1 MTDYLVTGIAPTS
14 DTTQIAQL
22 LGNSS
27 LQNERLSIV
36 TKTDANSLQHEDHHG
51 AGRSLSQSST
61 IMTGSGG
68 TSVPGVGRGGAS
80 LLSGSHGAV
89 PDFLGG
95 LPLIPADQAQHFNI
109 AISEGRGLVTYK
121 ATPEEAASVEA
132 AFRQAGLRNVKVFK
146 PKETIPSG

>member
-1 MTDYLVTGIAPTS
+1 MTDYLVTGIAPIS
-14 DTTQIAQL
+14 DTAQIEQL
-22 LGNSS
+22 LANSS

-36 TKTDANSLQHEDHHG
+36 TKADANAPHHEEHRG

-68 TSVPGVGRGGAS
+68 TGVPGVGRSSAS